1 MKRHVFHT
9 MAINAVRSGV
19 VVLAVLLASTS
30 AARAD
35 VVYGNLGPAGAGNLG
50 STNTDFG
57 PTDPNERGIAQG
69 FTVGSSST
77 LRTIESITLGL
88 FVDGSAQR
96 TVSIYSD
103 NAGVPGTS
111 LFTSSPVTVGTNDK
125 YTFPFSGATLSTN
138 TSYWIVPEGPSSWY
152 FNTPPSA
159 PTAQNASGYSYL
171 GTKVLNTSSQW
182 LDSDFPVYSTSIVAV
197 PEPHAI
203 VLAGIGGV
211 VAAWATRRRRG

>member
-1 MKRHVFHT
+1 
-9 MAINAVRSGV
+9 MAITAVRTGCA
-19 VVLAVLLASTS
+19 VLAMLLASAST
-30 AARAD
+30 ARAD
-35 VVYGNLGPAGAGNLG
+35 VVYGNLGPAGAGSLS

-88 FVDGSAQR
+88 FVDGTAQR

-111 LFTSSPVTVGTNDK
+111 LFTSSAVTVGTNDK

-152 FNTPPSA
+152 FNTGPASA
-159 PTAQNASGYSYL
+159 PTGQNASGYSYL
-171 GTKVLNTSSQW
+171 GTKQLNTSSQW
-182 LDSDFPVYSTSIVAV
+182 VNADFPFYSTSIVAV
-197 PEPHAI
+197 PEPHAM
-203 VLAGIGGV
+203 VLAAIGGV
-211 VAAWATRRRRG
+211 VAAFAARRRRG